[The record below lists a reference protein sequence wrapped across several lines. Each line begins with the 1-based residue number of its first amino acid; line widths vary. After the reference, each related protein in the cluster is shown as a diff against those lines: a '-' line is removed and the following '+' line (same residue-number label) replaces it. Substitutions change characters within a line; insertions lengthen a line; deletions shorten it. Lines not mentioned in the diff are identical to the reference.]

1 MKFNAT
7 PTFFMDAPN
16 ADQVFE
22 RLRNAGIMT
31 EADYQKAALALIALD
46 EREGEATPLYL
57 KALSAI
63 GAILTGLLLL
73 LLLYLL
79 GMFNLDPAVL
89 MVNGLLLIGAAKL
102 SHHGGLRKSG
112 LLGEYLV
119 QLGLTLLQAGKVAFI
134 SGWAFSIF
142 DLFNDPTGS
151 LWPITLGVWLVG
163 GVTFVL
169 FPSGLERFIAA
180 FSALLASWWTLM
192 HDVPALYQ
200 SPAFLG
206 CVAAHLIILA
216 ACLRWGWIRRRFEA
230 LFSALLLSLCAGI
243 GYIAAWLPMAEA
255 GHLGGAD
262 QSIGIGL
269 SSLALKWPVQGLLTV
284 ALMALI
290 LWVAGRHRARPSEAI
305 ILSLVGAVLL
315 GVLSDPGI
323 LLALGIMVLGYAT
336 HRPQHS
342 LLGLLFAIG
351 FGWHFYYAL
360 ELTLLQKSLT
370 LVTSGM
376 LLLAAAAYVHRRGWA
391 APNRE
396 LANE

>member
-1 MKFNAT
+1 MMCR
-7 PTFFMDAPN
+7 PS
-16 ADQVFE
+16 
-22 RLRNAGIMT
+22 I
-31 EADYQKAALALIALD
+31 
-46 EREGEATPLYL
+46 
-57 KALSAI
+57 
-63 GAILTGLLLL
+63 
-73 LLLYLL
+73 
-79 GMFNLDPAVL
+79 
-89 MVNGLLLIGAAKL
+89 
-102 SHHGGLRKSG
+102 
-112 LLGEYLV
+112 
-119 QLGLTLLQAGKVAFI
+119 KV
-134 SGWAFSIF
+134 
-142 DLFNDPTGS
+142 
-151 LWPITLGVWLVG
+151 
-163 GVTFVL
+163 
-169 FPSGLERFIAA
+169 R
-180 FSALLASWWTLM
+180 
-192 HDVPALYQ
+192 
-200 SPAFLG
+200 
-206 CVAAHLIILA
+206 
-216 ACLRWGWIRRRFEA
+216 
-230 LFSALLLSLCAGI
+230 LSLAVSPFTSSYSRPVSDGDGSGAVSKRSSPHSCCLFVPGSDI
-243 GYIAAWLPMAEA
+243 SRPGFPWQRLDTW
-255 GHLGGAD
+255 GGDD
-262 QSIGIGL
+262 QLIGIGL

-376 LLLAAAAYVHRRGWA
+376 LLLAAAAYMHRRGWA